1 MSSSS
6 GGDGY
11 TQLLRSMSVQEPV
24 AEGVPVAQPVA
35 ATWTD
40 AVEKRKRMINR
51 RMNMCL
57 NDIASKKQKIAV
69 LQGELE
75 QGRFTYLAL
84 KKEDEFLDAHLEGD
98 DKFDRLVQ
106 EDGVDVEESLEEE
119 D

>member
-6 GGDGY
+6 GQSD
-11 TQLLRSMSVQEPV
+11 RDVAVQEPV

-35 ATWTD
+35 ATWMD
-40 AVEKRKRMINR
+40 AVANRKRKINR
-51 RMNMCL
+51 RMNMVL
-57 NDIASKKQKIAV
+57 NDIASRKQKIAV

-98 DKFDRLVQ
+98 DKFDELVR
-106 EDGVDVEESLEEE
+106 EDGVDVEEPLEEE